1 VERRQEIGRHNS
13 RESDFIYGIRAV
25 LEALS
30 AGQEIEKVLIQKDL
44 RNDLIRQLISQLKG
58 TRYSLPSSA
67 AGKTSSAHQKKPS
80 GSHLFHIA
88 DSISVA

>member
-44 RNDLIRQLISQLKG
+44 RNDLIRQLISQLKE
-58 TRYSLPSSA
+58 LAIPF
-67 AGKTSSAHQKKPS
+67 HQVPPENFIGSPEKPS